1 MTLRKQLWI
10 AVAIIMLL
18 ALVVSIVVSTL
29 SARNYLAQQLLTK
42 NVDNA
47 ASLALSLSQ
56 LPKDETT
63 VELQIASQFDTG
75 HYQHIRL
82 VDPTGEL
89 ILERRNPDPP
99 QGVPTWFVER
109 LGFNVRPGVA
119 HVSDG
124 WSSFGTLIIE
134 SQTNYAYEA
143 LWEGTLRL
151 TAMFAG
157 GLLIIGLLGSFL
169 LGRLIRPLNQ
179 VVEQAEAVGKRRFIT
194 TPEPRT
200 WEFRALVR
208 AMNQLTDHVRMML
221 QEESTRLERLK
232 NHLQHDDVTGLL
244 NRDAFLA
251 RFQATLD
258 NRHGGSGG
266 SFVVLRISD
275 LAELNQTIGHAALD
289 QLLARIAGVAEQQ
302 ASVSSHGAAGRLK
315 GSDIAVFGDGID
327 DSERF
332 AESLLTAIRAD
343 LTAPETPQALTLHLA
358 GTPFHPDDTTGEVLS
373 RVDQAL
379 ARAELEPGDSV
390 AEEPHAVLPHASQ
403 NEWRSAITQALGS
416 HGVQLARFPVID
428 ADHELMHHEAPMR
441 LVLDGESRPAGYF
454 MPWAVR
460 LDLIRKLDDAVLDAA
475 LEQLGRTGDC
485 LAINL
490 SVDSLRDTAFRQRL
504 EARLT
509 TEPEIAGRLWLE
521 FPARGALAHPA
532 ELRDL
537 CRIAR
542 VAGFFVGL
550 EHAGPEAFR
559 SHDLTTFGLHF
570 VKLQASLVQGVQRST
585 ETQALI
591 RGLCTLAHSIGILV
605 IAEGCDHADDVEALL
620 DLGIDGVTGRAVQ
633 GVTVES
639 GVRGD

>member
-18 ALVVSIVVSTL
+18 ALLVSIVVSTL
-29 SARNYLAQQLLTK
+29 SARDYLAQQLLTK
-42 NVDNA
+42 NIDNA

-75 HYQHIRL
+75 HYRHIRL

-89 ILERRNPDPP
+89 MIERRNPEPP
-99 QGVPTWFVER
+99 QGVPDWFVER
-109 LGFNVRPGVA
+109 LAFNVRPGVA

-124 WSSFGTLIIE
+124 WSSFGTLIVE

-143 LWEGTLRL
+143 LWDGTLRL
-151 TAMFAG
+151 AAIFTG
-157 GLLIIGLLGSFL
+157 GLLIIGLIGSLL
-169 LGRLIRPLNQ
+169 LGRLIRPLKQ
-179 VVEQAEAVGKRRFIT
+179 VVEQAEAVGERRFVT

-208 AMNQLTDHVRMML
+208 AMNRLTEHVRMML

-232 NHLQHDDVTGLL
+232 NRLQHDDVTGLL
-244 NRDAFLA
+244 NRESFLA

-266 SFVVLRISD
+266 SFVVLRISN
-275 LAELNQTIGHAALD
+275 LPELNQAIGHDHLD
-289 QLLARIAGVAEQQ
+289 QLLARIAEVARQQ
-302 ASVSSHGAAGRLK
+302 VSLTEYGAAGRLK
-315 GSDIAVFGDGID
+315 GSDIAVFGDGIG
-327 DSERF
+327 DSRRY
-332 AESLLTAIRAD
+332 AESLLTSIRTELGAQ
-343 LTAPETPQALTLHLA
+343 APQSLALHLA
-358 GTPFHPDDTTGEVLS
+358 GTPFHPDDNTGEVLS

-379 ARAELEPGDSV
+379 ARAELEPGDSI
-390 AEEPHAVLPHASQ
+390 AEEPHAVLPHANQ
-403 NEWRSAITQALGS
+403 NEWRTAITVALAT

-428 ADHELMHHEAPMR
+428 ADNELMHYEAPMR
-441 LVLDGESRPAGYF
+441 LMLDDELRPAGYF

-460 LDLIRKLDDAVLDAA
+460 LDLIRELDNAVLEAA
-475 LEQLGRTGDC
+475 LKELQNPGVR

-490 SVDSLRDTAFRQRL
+490 SVESLRDTSFRQQLESRL
-504 EARLT
+504 ASDAET
-509 TEPEIAGRLWLE
+509 AGRLWLE

-542 VAGFFVGL
+542 VTGFVVGL

-559 SHDLTTFGLHF
+559 SHDLTAYGLHY
-570 VKLQASLVQGVQRST
+570 VKLQASLVQGVHRST
-585 ETQALI
+585 EAQALI

-605 IAEGCDHADDVEALL
+605 VAEGCDDTDDIEPLME
-620 DLGIDGVTGRAVQ
+620 LGIDGVTGQAVQ
-633 GVTVES
+633 S
-639 GVRGD
+639 QNA

>member
-18 ALVVSIVVSTL
+18 ALLVSIVVSTL

-42 NVDNA
+42 NIDNA

-82 VDPTGEL
+82 VDPTGDL
-89 ILERRNPDPP
+89 MIERRNPEPP
-99 QGVPTWFVER
+99 QGVPEWFVER
-109 LGFNVRPGVA
+109 LAFNVRPGIA

-124 WSSFGTLIIE
+124 WSSFGTLIVE

-151 TAMFAG
+151 TAIFAG
-157 GLLIIGLLGSFL
+157 GLLIIGLIGSFL
-169 LGRLIRPLNQ
+169 LGRLIRPLKQ
-179 VVEQAEAVGKRRFIT
+179 VVEQAEAVGERRFVT

-208 AMNQLTDHVRMML
+208 AMNRLTEHVRMML

-232 NHLQHDDVTGLL
+232 NRLQHDDVTRLL
-244 NRDAFLA
+244 NRESFLA

-258 NRHGGSGG
+258 NRHSGSAG
-266 SFVVLRISD
+266 SFVLLRISD
-275 LAELNQTIGHAALD
+275 LPELNQAIGHDTLD
-289 QLLARIAGVAEQQ
+289 ELLGRIASVVEQQ
-302 ASVSSHGAAGRLK
+302 ASLTDYGAAGRLK
-315 GSDIAVFGDGID
+315 GSDIAVFGDGIG
-327 DSERF
+327 DSRRF
-332 AESLLTAIRAD
+332 AESLLTAIRAELGSQAPRM
-343 LTAPETPQALTLHLA
+343 LTFHLA
-358 GTPFHPDDTTGEVLS
+358 GTPYHPDDTTGEVLS

-379 ARAELEPGDSV
+379 ARAELEPGDSI
-390 AEEPHAVLPHASQ
+390 AEEPYAVLPHANQ
-403 NEWRSAITQALGS
+403 NEWRTAITVALAT
-416 HGVQLARFPVID
+416 HGVQLARFPVVD

-441 LVLDGESRPAGYF
+441 LMLDGESRPAGYF

-460 LDLIRKLDDAVLDAA
+460 LDLIRQLDDAVLDAA
-475 LEQLGRTGDC
+475 LEQLQTTNER

-490 SVDSLRDTAFRQRL
+490 SVDSLRDTDFRQRL
-504 EARLT
+504 ETRLST
-509 TEPEIAGRLWLE
+509 DPEIAGRLWLE

-537 CRIAR
+537 CRVAR
-542 VAGFFVGL
+542 VAGFVVGL

-559 SHDLTTFGLHF
+559 SHDLTAYGLHY
-570 VKLQASLVQGVQRST
+570 VKLQASLVQGVHRST
-585 ETQALI
+585 EAQALI
-591 RGLCTLAHSIGILV
+591 RGLCTLAHSIGIMV
-605 IAEGCDHADDVEALL
+605 IAEGCDSADDIEPLM

-633 GVTVES
+633 S
-639 GVRGD
+639 LNA

>member
-18 ALVVSIVVSTL
+18 ALLVSIVVSTL
-29 SARNYLAQQLLTK
+29 SARDYLAQQLLTK
-42 NVDNA
+42 NIDNA

-82 VDPTGEL
+82 IDPTGDL
-89 ILERRNPDPP
+89 MIERRNPEPP
-99 QGVPTWFVER
+99 QGVPEWFVER
-109 LGFNVRPGVA
+109 LAFNVRPGVA

-124 WSSFGTLIIE
+124 WSSFGTLIVE

-143 LWEGTLRL
+143 LWDGTLRL
-151 TAMFAG
+151 TAIFTA
-157 GLLIIGLLGSFL
+157 GLLIIGLIGSFL
-169 LGRLIRPLNQ
+169 LGRLIRPLKQ
-179 VVEQAEAVGKRRFIT
+179 VVEQAEAVGERRFVT

-200 WEFRALVR
+200 WEFQALVR
-208 AMNQLTDHVRMML
+208 AMNRLTEHVRMML

-232 NHLQHDDVTGLL
+232 TRLQHDDVTGLL
-244 NRDAFLA
+244 NRESFLA
-251 RFQATLD
+251 RFQATLE
-258 NRHGGSGG
+258 NRHAGSAG
-266 SFVVLRISD
+266 SFVVLRVSS
-275 LAELNQTIGHAALD
+275 LPELNQAIGHDKLD
-289 QLLARIAGVAEQQ
+289 ELLAGIAEVAEQQ
-302 ASVSSHGAAGRLK
+302 VSETDYGAAGRLK
-315 GSDIAVFGDGID
+315 GSDIAVFGDGIG
-327 DSERF
+327 DSRRF
-332 AESLLTAIRAD
+332 AESLLTAIRAE
-343 LTAPETPQALTLHLA
+343 LGPKAPEAMALHLA
-358 GTPFHPDDTTGEVLS
+358 GTPYHPDDTTGEVLS

-379 ARAELEPGDSV
+379 ARAELEPGDSI
-390 AEEPHAVLPHASQ
+390 AEEPHAVLPHANQ
-403 NEWRSAITQALGS
+403 NEWRTAITVAMAT
-416 HGVQLARFPVID
+416 HGVKLARFPVMD

-441 LVLDGESRPAGYF
+441 LLLDGESRPAGYF

-460 LDLIRKLDDAVLDAA
+460 LDLIRQLDDAVLDAA
-475 LEQLGRTGDC
+475 IDQLRAGNER

-490 SVDSLRDTAFRQRL
+490 SVDSLQDTDFRQRL
-504 EARLT
+504 ESRLASD
-509 TEPEIAGRLWLE
+509 PEVAGRLWLE

-542 VAGFFVGL
+542 VTGFVVGL

-559 SHDLTTFGLHF
+559 SHDLTAYGLHY
-570 VKLQASLVQGVQRST
+570 VKLQASLIQGAHRST

-605 IAEGCDHADDVEALL
+605 IAEGCDSTDDIEPLME
-620 DLGIDGVTGRAVQ
+620 LGIDGVTGRAVQ
-633 GVTVES
+633 S
-639 GVRGD
+639 LKA

>member
-18 ALVVSIVVSTL
+18 ALLVSIVVSTL
-29 SARNYLAQQLLTK
+29 SARDYLAQQLLTK
-42 NVDNA
+42 NIDNA

-82 VDPTGEL
+82 IDPTGDL
-89 ILERRNPDPP
+89 MIERRNPEPP
-99 QGVPTWFVER
+99 QGVPEWFVER
-109 LGFNVRPGVA
+109 LAFNVRPGIA

-124 WSSFGTLIIE
+124 WSSFGTLIVE

-143 LWEGTLRL
+143 LWDGTLRL
-151 TAMFAG
+151 TAIFAG
-157 GLLIIGLLGSFL
+157 GLLIIGLIGSFL
-169 LGRLIRPLNQ
+169 LGRLIRPLKQ
-179 VVEQAEAVGKRRFIT
+179 VVEQAEAVGERRFVT

-200 WEFRALVR
+200 WEFQALVR
-208 AMNQLTDHVRMML
+208 AMNRLTEHVRMML

-232 NHLQHDDVTGLL
+232 TRLQHDDVTGLL
-244 NRDAFLA
+244 NRESFLA
-251 RFQATLD
+251 RFQSTLE
-258 NRHGGSGG
+258 NRHAGSAG
-266 SFVVLRISD
+266 SFVVLRVAS
-275 LAELNQTIGHAALD
+275 LPELNQAIGHDKLD
-289 QLLARIAGVAEQQ
+289 ELLARIAEVAEQQ
-302 ASVSSHGAAGRLK
+302 TSVTDYGAAGRLK
-315 GSDIAVFGDGID
+315 GSDIAVFGDGIG
-327 DSERF
+327 DSRRF
-332 AESLLTAIRAD
+332 AESLLTAIRAE
-343 LTAPETPQALTLHLA
+343 LGPKAPEAMALHLA
-358 GTPFHPDDTTGEVLS
+358 GTPYHPDDTTGEVLS

-379 ARAELEPGDSV
+379 VRAELEPGDSI
-390 AEEPHAVLPHASQ
+390 AEEPHAVLPHANQ
-403 NEWRSAITQALGS
+403 NEWRTAITVAMAT
-416 HGVQLARFPVID
+416 HGVKLARFPVMD

-441 LVLDGESRPAGYF
+441 LLLDGESRPAGYF

-460 LDLIRKLDDAVLDAA
+460 LDLIRQLDDAVLDAA
-475 LEQLGRTGDC
+475 LDQLRAGNER

-490 SVDSLRDTAFRQRL
+490 SVDSLQDTDFRQRL
-504 EARLT
+504 ESRLASD
-509 TEPEIAGRLWLE
+509 PEVAGRLWLE

-542 VAGFFVGL
+542 VTGFVVGL

-559 SHDLTTFGLHF
+559 SHDLTAYGLHY
-570 VKLQASLVQGVQRST
+570 VKLQSSLIQGVHRST

-605 IAEGCDHADDVEALL
+605 IAEGCDSADDIEPLME
-620 DLGIDGVTGRAVQ
+620 LGIDGVTGRAVQ
-633 GVTVES
+633 S
-639 GVRGD
+639 LKA